1 VVLGGANPFCVK
13 ISGRLSETTLGDVLG
28 SLCRAKLSG
37 LVQLTETRGVAAGRV
52 HGIHLS
58 RGQVVSVD
66 SRTELDALFR
76 LEEAI
81 VSFHVACA
89 APSSAGPPLHPGE
102 LLHGRPRARDRS
114 ADRTSGSAPPDRRLG
129 ERRDALRALGLTED
143 ADPADVMRA
152 FRALAAKL
160 HPDRHGDATEDERRN
175 LHRRFAA
182 ISAAYHRLAS

>member
-1 VVLGGANPFCVK
+1 VARCSVNPRRVR

-37 LVQLTETRGVAAGRV
+37 VVQLTETRGVTAGRV

-58 RGQVVSVD
+58 RGKVVSVD
-66 SRTELDALFR
+66 NREQLDALFR
-76 LEEAI
+76 MQEAS

-89 APSSAGPPLHPGE
+89 APLAAARALDPEEILR
-102 LLHGRPRARDRS
+102 GRPRARDRAAPKP
-114 ADRTSGSAPPDRRLG
+114 ADSRDRQ
-129 ERRDALRALGLTED
+129 RREALRVLGLGDD
-143 ADPADVMRA
+143 ADAAEVVRA
-152 FRALAAKL
+152 FRALAAKV
-160 HPDRHGDATEDERRN
+160 HPDRHVLATEEERRE